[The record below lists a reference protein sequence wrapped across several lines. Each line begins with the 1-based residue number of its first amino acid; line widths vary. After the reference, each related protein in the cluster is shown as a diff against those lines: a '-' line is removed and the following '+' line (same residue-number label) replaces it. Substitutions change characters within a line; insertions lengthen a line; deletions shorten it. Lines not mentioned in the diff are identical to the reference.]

1 MKIQKLTLTTGIAT
15 VLLLVAPNSFAI
27 TKSES
32 LALAG
37 EKIAYGPNFMQA
49 AELID
54 KALQLDPSNLR
65 ARVYKAALAPQMSFR
80 GILSRIKPLVNQLT
94 AEDMRQYQTF
104 VASLPT
110 GAYRSFLLDGP
121 EDIKTE
127 RDVQDFFQVISI
139 EQRKVRQ
146 LFKEMNEKS
155 IVLYANT
162 PNPKVSDTAIIRDC
176 QFQTDL
182 SPEKWVYNCDHFSKS
197 QFPFEYA
204 DWEAS
209 RFWLAVAQVQTTLP
223 RAYDLTGLVALRKQ
237 FKGAKAISDRQA
249 IHAIRNEAQLGRLV
263 DIHALKEI
271 LELGTEGIYALKE
284 AAANQNTICPAR
296 SGLRA
301 GTQKTPLT
309 DGFCLSEK
317 AQKIIPVAELGLR
330 GPVKIA
336 LEVMKHHPQLQDNIY
351 KTSID
356 LAKFVAAPPNDLKH
370 ILPDKFDA
378 CGNSTNLQ
386 DPSLGGLFP
395 EGDGINL
402 IRTTFPDF
410 AKKKCSPNTSRTF

>member
-127 RDVQDFFQVISI
+127 RDVQD
-139 EQRKVRQ
+139 
-146 LFKEMNEKS
+146 LF
-155 IVLYANT
+155 
-162 PNPKVSDTAIIRDC
+162 
-176 QFQTDL
+176 
-182 SPEKWVYNCDHFSKS
+182 
-197 QFPFEYA
+197 
-204 DWEAS
+204 
-209 RFWLAVAQVQTTLP
+209 
-223 RAYDLTGLVALRKQ
+223 
-237 FKGAKAISDRQA
+237 
-249 IHAIRNEAQLGRLV
+249 
-263 DIHALKEI
+263 
-271 LELGTEGIYALKE
+271 
-284 AAANQNTICPAR
+284 
-296 SGLRA
+296 
-301 GTQKTPLT
+301 
-309 DGFCLSEK
+309 
-317 AQKIIPVAELGLR
+317 
-330 GPVKIA
+330 
-336 LEVMKHHPQLQDNIY
+336 
-351 KTSID
+351 
-356 LAKFVAAPPNDLKH
+356 
-370 ILPDKFDA
+370 
-378 CGNSTNLQ
+378 
-386 DPSLGGLFP
+386 
-395 EGDGINL
+395 
-402 IRTTFPDF
+402 
-410 AKKKCSPNTSRTF
+410 